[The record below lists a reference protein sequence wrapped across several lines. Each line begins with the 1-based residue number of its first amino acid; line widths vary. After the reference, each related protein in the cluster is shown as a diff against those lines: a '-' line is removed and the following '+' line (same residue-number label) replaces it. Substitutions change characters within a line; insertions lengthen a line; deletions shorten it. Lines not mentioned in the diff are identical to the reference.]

1 MNMNPRRNY
10 KIGILHKTISPISHM
25 AGTSGNEAILNRETM
40 LVNGREVNIPILS
53 GNALRHCTLREPSAY
68 YLMVTLELEKKMSL
82 DQWFFMLNGGQL
94 DGSTVSVNLNKIANF
109 QEVFPIYKLIGGTLD
124 QILSGSINIGRGYL
138 VCKETKDKLKDIF
151 DKFDVTNDNLK
162 SSFSFISKYQYTT
175 KNVIR
180 SQGIDYFIEV
190 DELAKAEEYK
200 TNQMIYNGETVMQG
214 SLFMQRVDLK
224 NVSEVEI
231 GAYIHSF
238 YLWQEMGG
246 VIGGMSRIGHGYL
259 RSKLYVSGLKHDFDY
274 YVRLYIDHVNAN
286 KDKMKEILNELLP
299 LSIDR
304 KSKEKKTKE
313 PKKTKEVKEKDND
326 ETVENIM
333 FSE

>member
-1 MNMNPRRNY
+1 MRRSY
-10 KIGILHKTISPISHM
+10 KVSILHKALSPITHM

-40 LVNGREVNIPILS
+40 LVNGREVNIPIIS

-68 YLMVTLELEKKMSL
+68 YLMVTLGLEKKMSL

-124 QILSGSINIGRGYL
+124 QILSGSINVGRAYL
-138 VCKETKDKLKDIF
+138 ICNETKNKINDIF
-151 DKFDVTNDNLK
+151 CMEYEENKYKN
-162 SSFSFISKYQYTT
+162 SYEFISKYQYTT

-180 SQGIDYFIEV
+180 SQGIDYFIEI
-190 DELAKAEEYK
+190 DELAKADDYK
-200 TNQMIYNGETVMQG
+200 TNQMIYNGETIMQG

-224 NVSEVEI
+224 NVSDVEI

-246 VIGGMSRIGHGYL
+246 VIGGMSRIGHGNL
-259 RSKLYVSGLKHDFDY
+259 KSTLKIHGLKNDFDH
-274 YVRLYIDHVNAN
+274 YVKLYIDHVNTN

-299 LSIDR
+299 LSVDR
-304 KSKEKKTKE
+304 KTKEKKTK
-313 PKKTKEVKEKDND
+313 KTKDKSND
-326 ETVENIM
+326 ETVESIM